1 MGMSRA
7 RDLDRF
13 YEVLA
18 RLQSKLGGCR
28 CLGACGG
35 GGSDGWRWPLQG
47 VYFFFEPGEMREDGR
62 TPRVV
67 RVGTHAVSEGSKTT
81 LWQRLSRHK
90 GHERGKYAGGGN
102 HRGSVFRLHVGA
114 ALLAAS
120 GRAADDAW
128 DRARATGYAAE
139 DDAEGCASGRRS
151 GVRAADYAKGC
162 AGGRSGGRAGAGG
175 RAEDCAEDC
184 ARDGAGD
191 HACSRALHRAGD
203 WVGDDHSCDCAGT
216 RVRGFVGDRA
226 WECARDYLR
235 EVRATWGKG
244 SSADQ
249 RTRDLEH
256 PLECQVSAYI
266 RRMPFLWVAVP
277 GPAGRSSPRSI
288 IESNAVALL
297 SNRHKPPIDPPS
309 PNWLG
314 LYAQRAEIR
323 ESGLW
328 NVNYVDEPYDPA
340 FMDLLDQFVAA
351 MDRA

>member
-81 LWQRLSRHK
+81 LWHRLSQHK

-102 HRGSVFRLHVGA
+102 HRGSVFRLHVGT
-114 ALLAAS
+114 ALLA
-120 GRAADDAW
+120 
-128 DRARATGYAAE
+128 TG
-139 DDAEGCASGRRS
+139 
-151 GVRAADYAKGC
+151 DYPQ
-162 AGGRSGGRAGAGG
+162 
-175 RAEDCAEDC
+175 
-184 ARDGAGD
+184 
-191 HACSRALHRAGD
+191 
-203 WVGDDHSCDCAGT
+203 
-216 RVRGFVGDRA
+216 
-226 WECARDYLR
+226 
-235 EVRATWGKG
+235 EVRSTWGKG
-244 SSADQ
+244 ASAGPL
-249 RTRDLEH
+249 TRELEH

-277 GPAGRSSPRSI
+277 GPAGTSSPRSI

-314 LYAQRAEIR
+314 LHAARAEIR

-328 NVNYVDEPYDPA
+328 NVNYVDQPYDPS
-340 FMDLLDQFVAA
+340 FIELLDQFAAA
-351 MDRA
+351 MEVP

>member
-1 MGMSRA
+1 MSRA

-35 GGSDGWRWPLQG
+35 RGGDGWRWPLQG

-114 ALLAAS
+114 ALLAAADC
-120 GRAADDAW
+120 AADDTG
-128 DRARATGYAAE
+128 DRAR
-139 DDAEGCASGRRS
+139 
-151 GVRAADYAKGC
+151 VRAV
-162 AGGRSGGRAGAGG
+162 
-175 RAEDCAEDC
+175 
-184 ARDGAGD
+184 
-191 HACSRALHRAGD
+191 
-203 WVGDDHSCDCAGT
+203 VGDP
-216 RVRGFVGDRA
+216 VRA
-226 WECARDYLR
+226 WAREYDRDYLR

-277 GPAGRSSPRSI
+277 GPAGTSSPRSI

-314 LYAQRAEIR
+314 LHAARAEIR

-328 NVNYVDEPYDPA
+328 NVNYVDQPYDPS
-340 FMDLLDQFVAA
+340 FIELLDQFVAA
-351 MDRA
+351 MGAP